1 MLAVL
6 IPGVVTNNP
15 IQDVGGAESRGGTQ
29 PGNTALAIHGGRT
42 NDQIYMQNGV
52 SAVSFDGAF
61 INPLIRTPGRTQE
74 IVVDTAAA
82 SVEHYAGGVRI
93 NVTPRDGGNSFNGTF
108 FAHVRRRAHSSRT
121 IWTSG

>member
-1 MLAVL
+1 MRGESPVVDVQNATRQTVLGREVIDTIPAGRNPNMLAVL

-61 INPLIRTPGRTQE
+61 INR
-74 IVVDTAAA
+74 
-82 SVEHYAGGVRI
+82 
-93 NVTPRDGGNSFNGTF
+93 
-108 FAHVRRRAHSSRT
+108 
-121 IWTSG
+121 